1 MDIPTQVPQV
11 PNPQV
16 FRAWLQDSLSDLGVS
31 AARLSK
37 ECDLGRNYVTE
48 FLREQGS
55 GVSLSVAHDISA
67 KLHEIARGEGKSL
80 PTMGA
85 FNG

>member
-1 MDIPTQVPQV
+1 MNSQTQVPQV
-11 PNPQV
+11 PNPQI

-31 AARLSK
+31 AARLSR

-48 FLREQGS
+48 FLREQNT
-55 GVSLSVAHDISA
+55 GVSLSVAHDISS
-67 KLHEIARGEGKSL
+67 KLHEIARDEGKSL